1 MMAWLTPPPQNMPR
15 RLYQMN
21 KGDLVY
27 VPSSAMLYYPDGHG
41 GVKKYIKLNEPTSL
55 LVTSVRD
62 QTYEVFYEG
71 EKWLVHKDK
80 TYEVL

>member
-1 MMAWLTPPPQNMPR
+1 MLPPRNTAR
-15 RLYQMN
+15 GACQMN

-55 LVTSVRD
+55 LIASVRD
-62 QTYEVFYEG
+62 QAYEVFYQG

-80 TYEVL
+80 AYEVL

>member
-1 MMAWLTPPPQNMPR
+1 
-15 RLYQMN
+15 MN

-27 VPSSAMLYYPDGHG
+27 IPSSAMLYYPDDDG
-41 GVKKYIKLNEPTSL
+41 GIKKYIKLNKPTSL
-55 LVTSVRD
+55 LITSVRD

-71 EKWLVHKDK
+71 EKLLVHKDK